1 MNPDPTSTLRTC
13 INGHSFHKSS
23 DCPVCPV
30 CENIVKPTDGFL
42 SFLAAP
48 ARRAL
53 ENEGITSLEKL
64 SGYTQKELLKLHG
77 LGKSSL
83 PVLSEALRES
93 GLTFFEKK

>member
-1 MNPDPTSTLRTC
+1 
-13 INGHSFHKSS
+13 
-23 DCPVCPV
+23 
-30 CENIVKPTDGFL
+30 
-42 SFLAAP
+42 
-48 ARRAL
+48 L

-83 PVLSEALRES
+83 PILSEALREN